1 MLNDQSSF
9 TDKKSRKKYLV
20 CTLGFFLTKNK
31 NVLLM
36 STELKQNVY
45 ICIFKKTKK
54 EAIFCTHIVVSFLV
68 SEQRDSIID
77 RALVSRPKVTVRT
90 RPPVS
95 SPLRSVH
102 SAATHRPATQFT
114 ANSESLKIQKKNTKS

>member
-1 MLNDQSSF
+1 
-9 TDKKSRKKYLV
+9 
-20 CTLGFFLTKNK
+20 
-31 NVLLM
+31 M

-45 ICIFKKTKK
+45 ICIFKKQRKK
-54 EAIFCTHIVVSFLV
+54 QFFVHISFLV